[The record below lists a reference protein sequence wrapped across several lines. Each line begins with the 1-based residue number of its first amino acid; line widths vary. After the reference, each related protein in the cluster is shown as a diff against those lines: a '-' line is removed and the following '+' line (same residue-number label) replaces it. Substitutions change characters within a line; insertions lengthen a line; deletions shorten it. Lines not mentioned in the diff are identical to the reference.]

1 MVVRLLAL
9 LIFGWVTA
17 AQAQP
22 LLVSDAQILALKGD
36 AKLVRSLIKKCD
48 SELGS
53 PDHAVADFAPQPHY
67 SATGANPDDGQAKG
81 FTDDVRMAY
90 RAALCFRISG
100 DSKYAKHTHR
110 LADAWA
116 NTLKLASTA
125 QGRSDINFNVAQ
137 LVVAASWVQD
147 GWNEKP
153 FAAWLKNIV
162 APMTLSAA
170 TNNRGIWGNL
180 LDLTIA
186 DFTNDKAG
194 FQKATARWQE
204 LLLSGVADD
213 GTMPMEICRSNSS
226 DHCDGADKGVN
237 GIAYTHYALL
247 PAWLSASILSERDAK
262 TLATPAGKK
271 LELAFSKA
279 AEFTAHPET
288 FPYFNSN
295 HGHLNKLDHCGYFA
309 LALRSVDNKNARDV
323 LTAGTCKSDIWM
335 LQKLF
340 SN

>member
-1 MVVRLLAL
+1 MVVRLFAL

-22 LLVSDAQILALKGD
+22 MLVSDTQISAIK
-36 AKLVRSLIKKCD
+36 ANVKLTRSLIKKCD
-48 SELGS
+48 SELGTT
-53 PDHAVADFAPQPHY
+53 DHSVADFAPQPHY

-81 FTDDVRMAY
+81 FTGDIRMAY

-100 DSKYAKHTHR
+100 QSKYAGHAQM

-116 NTLKLASTA
+116 NTMKLASTA

-137 LVVAASWVQD
+137 LVVAASWVQQ
-147 GWNEKP
+147 GWNSES
-153 FAAWLKNIV
+153 FAVWLKNTI
-162 APMTLSAA
+162 APMTLSSDA
-170 TNNRGIWGNL
+170 NNRGTWGNL

-194 FQKATARWQE
+194 FQKATTRWQE

-213 GTMPMEICRSNSS
+213 GTMPLEICRSNSS
-226 DHCDGADKGVN
+226 DHCGGADKGVN

-247 PAWLSASILSERDAK
+247 PAWISAALLSEHDAKILS
-262 TLATPAGKK
+262 TLAGKK
-271 LELAFSKA
+271 LELAFAKA

-295 HGHLNKLDHCGYFA
+295 HGRLNKLDHCGYFA
-309 LALRSVDNKNARDV
+309 LALDSADNKNARDV
-323 LTAGTCKSDIWM
+323 LAAGTCKSDIWM